1 MNWRKDVATFS
12 SFYCLHG
19 YSINF
24 LKMCY
29 MFVFVRATKSSIFL
43 IPDHRYSKMMIATAE
58 SQTRDVYT
66 SLLKQIKRNQ
76 WRLPCWIKYTS
87 QSCWVC
93 VPENYCKRLNFVIYV
108 SFFAKFNYLISIKNF
123 LFMTLF

>member
-1 MNWRKDVATFS
+1 MWLHSVLFIVCTVTPLIFS
-12 SFYCLHG
+12 RCAICLCLSVLHQ
-19 YSINF
+19 
-24 LKMCY
+24 
-29 MFVFVRATKSSIFL
+29 SSIFL

-87 QSCWVC
+87 QSCWVY